1 MKKIK
6 NISNSG
12 FKVPEGYF
20 EQLEDSVMA
29 RLKTESVRDISEEHG
44 FKAPEGYFDEVE
56 QQILEKLSIDNETKV
71 VSIFSRKSLYYV
83 SGIAAAI
90 VILLAVF
97 LNGSAEEN
105 EELDYQMVETYI
117 IDQDISTYEI
127 ASLLTEDE
135 LDQIEL
141 DIMSSNLTDEESLE
155 DYLLENINLEDIIEQ

>member
-12 FKVPEGYF
+12 FKAPEGYF